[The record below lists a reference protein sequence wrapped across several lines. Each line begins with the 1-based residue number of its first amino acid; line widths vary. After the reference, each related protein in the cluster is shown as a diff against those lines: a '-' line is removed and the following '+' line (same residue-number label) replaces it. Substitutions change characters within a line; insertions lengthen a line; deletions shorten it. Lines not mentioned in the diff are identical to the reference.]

1 MSFKYELPPGYELT
15 PIPTDA
21 ERKKE
26 CRRLVG
32 LLDEYKETVERI
44 DGLVGY
50 GIGISK
56 DNWCKIC
63 VQLTFSHKV
72 TQQGMFDAAVVLIN
86 IPGMHFEAKRERRP
100 GGESFSGQRIRPDKP
115 R

>member
-56 DNWCKIC
+56 VCLMLPLC
-63 VQLTFSHKV
+63 LSTFLACILKLSEKEGQV
-72 TQQGMFDAAVVLIN
+72 ANLFLGSASGLISL
-86 IPGMHFEAKRERRP
+86 GKLYGYR
-100 GGESFSGQRIRPDKP
+100 
-115 R
+115 